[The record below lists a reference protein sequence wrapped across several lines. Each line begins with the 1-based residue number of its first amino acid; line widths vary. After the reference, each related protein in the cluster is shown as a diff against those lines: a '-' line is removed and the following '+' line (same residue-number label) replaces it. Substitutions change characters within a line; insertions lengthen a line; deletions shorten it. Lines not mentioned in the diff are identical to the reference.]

1 MDIINSEK
9 LGYSGQW
16 LKKIVISVLLSVFSS
31 CAAVYAETGIPAEAQ
46 SFIQKGLPNAS
57 VGVIVLDAD
66 TGQTLFES
74 RSQEPFP
81 PASTTKLFTT
91 AASLLSLGA
100 NYQFQ
105 TAVKIDKKELQKDKL
120 KGNLYVQFSG
130 DPSLTTSDLKQ
141 LMADIKTAGIRRISG
156 NIVIDDSR
164 FQSPDYPMGWTWNSM
179 VWYYEAPIT
188 TIILNENK
196 VPITLTSNKTLG
208 EKTTVALASSE
219 DVHIKL
225 QSNLTTV
232 TQAESETHCQIEVHM
247 NELNQLNVQG
257 CWPQLAEPI
266 TLKVA
271 VKNPLRLAEKIILDT
286 LKSERIVF
294 TGKIVTGKI
303 GKDLT
308 TIASRN
314 SAPLKILLKK
324 VLEDSNNL
332 YSESL
337 IKAMGAER
345 FQRGTFQLGM
355 LALKE
360 VLSQPTGIDF
370 TQMRL
375 MGGSGASMYDLVQP
389 AQLAR
394 LLYTMEHD
402 KTVGQDF
409 KETFFVS
416 GGENKESTLYKRF
429 NFNDAAGRIRAK
441 TGTLTGVSA
450 LAGYLTTAQNKNLI
464 FVIMMDHFLEQNE
477 KMKAFEDEFC
487 RLLIGSNL

>member
-1 MDIINSEK
+1 MNLAKD
-9 LGYSGQW
+9 
-16 LKKIVISVLLSVFSS
+16 VITILDS
-31 CAAVYAETGIPAEAQ
+31 YD
-46 SFIQKGLPNAS
+46 IQKGLPNAS

-74 RSQEPFP
+74 RSKEPFP

-105 TAVKIDKKELQKDKL
+105 TAVKIDKKTLQKDKL

-130 DPSLTTSDLKQ
+130 DPSLTISDLKQ
-141 LMADIKTAGIRRISG
+141 LMADIKTAGISQISG

-164 FQSPDYPMGWTWNSM
+164 FQAP
-179 VWYYEAPIT
+179 EAPIT
-188 TIILNENK
+188 TVILNENK

-208 EKTTVALASSE
+208 EKTTVVLASNE
-219 DVHIKL
+219 DAHIKL

-247 NELNQLNVQG
+247 DELNQLNVQG
-257 CWPQLAEPI
+257 CWPQLPEPI

-271 VKNPLRLAEKIILDT
+271 LKNPRRLVEKIILDT
-286 LKSERIVF
+286 LKSEKIVF
-294 TGKIVTGKI
+294 TGSIVTGKASQA
-303 GKDLT
+303 LT

-337 IKAMGAER
+337 IKTMGAER
-345 FQRGTFQLGM
+345 LQRGTFQLGM

-394 LLYTMEHD
+394 LLYAMEHD
-402 KTVGQDF
+402 KTAGQAF

-416 GGENKESTLYKRF
+416 GSENKESTLYKRF
-429 NFNDAAGRIRAK
+429 KFNDSAGRIRAK
-441 TGTLTGVSA
+441 TGTLTGLSA

-464 FVIMMDHFLEQNE
+464 FVIMIDHFLDQNE
-477 KMKAFEDEFC
+477 KMKDFEDEFC
-487 RLLIGSNL
+487 RLLIGSNP